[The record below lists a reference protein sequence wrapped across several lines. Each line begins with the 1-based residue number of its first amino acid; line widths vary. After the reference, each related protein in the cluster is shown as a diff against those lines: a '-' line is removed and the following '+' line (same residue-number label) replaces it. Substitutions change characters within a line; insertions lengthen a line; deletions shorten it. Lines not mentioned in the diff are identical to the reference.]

1 MNKERAREI
10 FESSAMFNVTYNGTP
25 VYIESVNENAETAS
39 IHFRNQ
45 PKKSREVSIDALQE
59 H

>member
-1 MNKERAREI
+1 MNKDRAREI
-10 FESSAMFNVTYNGTP
+10 LESPAIFNVTYNGTP
-25 VYIESVNENAETAS
+25 VYIENVNENAGTAS

-45 PKKSREVSIDALQE
+45 PKKSREVSIEALQE